1 VELRG
6 FSVLAELGMVQ
17 GLKRDHLGWV
27 RGILRSSL
35 DNKLQFM
42 RPDGFIFIPNAVS
55 NVHDN
60 NFTHP
65 MTFPS

>member
-1 VELRG
+1 MELRG

-27 RGILRSSL
+27 RGILQSSL

-42 RPDGFIFIPNAVS
+42 RPSLCALTDSSLF
-55 NVHDN
+55 
-60 NFTHP
+60 
-65 MTFPS
+65 